1 MNELDLR
8 NLYQQARSGPA
19 PRKNLARSQEWLARS
34 RRVIPGAAQTF
45 SKGTTQYV
53 QGVSPVFLQRG
64 RGCRV
69 WDVDGNEYI
78 DYVQGLLPNILG
90 YAHEEV
96 NAAYS
101 AQLAAGTVSPAPPDR
116 SGAGRA
122 PDSAD
127 PCAEKVR
134 YGKTVRRDAGAAGG
148 AGPHGRERVACCGY
162 HGWLGLV
169 IGSTTRNA
177 GVPEAVRGLTIHS
190 L

>member
-8 NLYQQARSGPA
+8 NLYQRARSGPA

-45 SKGTTQYV
+45 SKGTSQYV

-90 YAHEEV
+90 YAHPEV
-96 NAAYS
+96 NAAVA
-101 AQLAAGTVSPAPPDR
+101 AQLAEGHSFSLPHPLEVELAERLTR
-116 SGAGRA
+116 II
-122 PDSAD
+122 
-127 PCAEKVR
+127 PCAEMVR
-134 YGKTVRRDAGAAGG
+134 FCKNGSDATAGAVRA
-148 AGPHGRERVACCGY
+148 ARAWTGRER
-162 HGWLGLV
+162 
-169 IGSTTRNA
+169 
-177 GVPEAVRGLTIHS
+177 
-190 L
+190 